1 MTQNGPLGVSFALH
15 VSYTLYIARIVLYRR
30 KKNENNHD
38 YSHCAMLYTDASVK
52 EKK

>member
-30 KKNENNHD
+30 VVRKMRTIMITVIAP
-38 YSHCAMLYTDASVK
+38 CFTLTLA
-52 EKK
+52 